1 MATADAV
8 SYLRSADA
16 RGVSDAV
23 RRQLRAR
30 VLDTL
35 AAVTAGYR
43 VDYTDLVRTYAT
55 DQFTG
60 GDDATLLDGAGEQR
74 GLAAAT
80 LSNATAANALDI
92 DDGHRE
98 VRGHPS
104 AVVVP
109 PALAVAEATDA
120 TVGEL
125 LDAVLAGYELG
136 VRAGLAIH
144 ESDGLYTGTGSWGA
158 LGAAAAVARLLG
170 FDDETAEQALGTAEY
185 HAPRTPIT
193 RGVERPGMTKDGIG
207 WGAYTGLSGA
217 QLADQGFLAS
227 GTVFDD
233 VPAATDDLGD
243 RHHVARGYLKPYPCC
258 RWAHPAVD
266 AVLELRA
273 RRSVDPAQI
282 DRIAVDTFDA
292 ATRLRTV
299 HPETVD
305 AAQYSVAYPVAAA
318 LVRGEFGVEELSE
331 SVRTDSTVRSV
342 ASAVELRATSDLD
355 ARFPEEC
362 LARVTVETGDETHR
376 ADTTRPRGSRE
387 RPLRRDERI
396 DKARRLLTP
405 TVSAEAVA
413 SIRDALADRSAP
425 IGDLLAPWQ

>member
-16 RGVSDAV
+16 RDAPDAV
-23 RRQLRAR
+23 QQQLRAR

-35 AAVTAGYR
+35 AAITAGYR
-43 VDYTDLVRTYAT
+43 VDYTDLVWTYAT
-55 DQFTG
+55 DQFAG
-60 GDDATLLDGAGEQR
+60 GDAATLLDGSGERR
-74 GLAAAT
+74 GPAAAT
-80 LSNATAANALDI
+80 LANATAANALDI

-109 PALAVAEATDA
+109 PALAVAEATGA

-125 LDAVLAGYELG
+125 LDAVLVGYELG

-144 ESDGLYTGTGSWGA
+144 ESDDLYTGTGSWGA
-158 LGAAAAVARLLG
+158 LGAAAASTRLFG
-170 FDDETAEQALGTAEY
+170 FDVETAAQALGAAEY

-217 QLADQGFLAS
+217 LLADRGFLAS

-233 VPAATDDLGD
+233 VPAATADLGD

-266 AVLELRA
+266 AVLELRERYA
-273 RRSVDPAQI
+273 VDPAQV

-305 AAQYSVAYPVAAA
+305 AAQYSVAFPVAAA
-318 LVRGEFGVEELSE
+318 LVRGEFGVEELYE
-331 SVRTDSTVRSV
+331 SIRTDPTVRSL
-342 ASAVELRATSDLD
+342 ASTVELRSTADLD

-362 LARVTVETGDETHR
+362 LARVTVETADETYR
-376 ADTTRPRGSRE
+376 SETTRPRGSRE
-387 RPLRRDERI
+387 RPLQRDERI
-396 DKARRLLTP
+396 RKARRLFTP
-405 TVSAEAVA
+405 TLPAAAVG
-413 SIRDALADRSAP
+413 STRERLADRSASVS
-425 IGDLLAPWQ
+425 DLLAPWQ

>member
-16 RGVSDAV
+16 RDAPDAV
-23 RRQLRAR
+23 QQQLRVR

-35 AAVTAGYR
+35 AAITAGYR

-55 DQFTG
+55 DQFAG
-60 GDDATLLDGAGEQR
+60 GDAATLLDGSGERR
-74 GLAAAT
+74 GPAAAT
-80 LSNATAANALDI
+80 LANATAANALDV

-109 PALAVAEATDA
+109 PALAVAEATGA

-125 LDAVLAGYELG
+125 LDAVLVGYELG

-144 ESDGLYTGTGSWGA
+144 ESDDLYTGTGSWGA
-158 LGAAAAVARLLG
+158 LGAAAASARLFG
-170 FDDETAEQALGTAEY
+170 FDDETAAQALGAAEY

-217 QLADQGFLAS
+217 LLADRGFLAS

-233 VPAATDDLGD
+233 VPAATADLGD

-266 AVLELRA
+266 AVLELREHYA
-273 RRSVDPAQI
+273 VDPAQV

-292 ATRLRTV
+292 ATRLRTI

-305 AAQYSVAYPVAAA
+305 AAQYSVAYPVATA

-331 SVRTDSTVRSV
+331 SVRTDPTVRSL
-342 ASAVELRATSDLD
+342 ASAIELRSTADLD

-362 LARVTVETGDETHR
+362 LARVTVETADETYR
-376 ADTTRPRGSRE
+376 TETTRPRGSRE
-387 RPLRRDERI
+387 RPLQRDERVE
-396 DKARRLLTP
+396 KARQLFTP
-405 TVSAEAVA
+405 TVPADAVG
-413 SIRDALADRSAP
+413 STREALADRSAS
-425 IGDLLAPWQ
+425 ISDLLAPW

>member
-16 RGVSDAV
+16 RDAPV
-23 RRQLRAR
+23 AVQQQLRAR

-35 AAVTAGYR
+35 AAITAGYR

-55 DQFTG
+55 DQFAG
-60 GDDATLLDGAGEQR
+60 GDAATLLDGSGERR
-74 GLAAAT
+74 GPAAAT
-80 LSNATAANALDI
+80 LANATAANALDI

-109 PALAVAEATDA
+109 PALAVAEATGA

-125 LDAVLAGYELG
+125 LDAVLVGYELG

-144 ESDGLYTGTGSWGA
+144 ESDDLYTGTGSWGA
-158 LGAAAAVARLLG
+158 LGAAAASARLFG
-170 FDDETAEQALGTAEY
+170 FDVETAAQALGAAEY

-217 QLADQGFLAS
+217 LLADRGFLAS

-233 VPAATDDLGD
+233 VPAATADLGD

-266 AVLELRA
+266 AVLELRERYA
-273 RRSVDPAQI
+273 VDPAQV

-305 AAQYSVAYPVAAA
+305 AAQYSVAFPVAAA
-318 LVRGEFGVEELSE
+318 LVRGEFGVEELYE
-331 SVRTDSTVRSV
+331 SIRTDPTVRSL
-342 ASAVELRATSDLD
+342 ASTVELRSTADLD

-362 LARVTVETGDETHR
+362 LARVTVETADETYR
-376 ADTTRPRGSRE
+376 SETTRPRGSRE
-387 RPLRRDERI
+387 RPLQRDERI
-396 DKARRLLTP
+396 RKARRLFTP
-405 TVSAEAVA
+405 TLPAAAVG
-413 SIRDALADRSAP
+413 STRERLADRSAS
-425 IGDLLAPWQ
+425 ISDLLAPWQ